1 MSVCISGG
9 IVHDEMTEQREA
21 MFECFFV
28 VVFVLVLVPMSLILT
43 ITLYYPD

>member
-1 MSVCISGG
+1 MCISGG

-28 VVFVLVLVPMSLILT
+28 VVLVLVPMSLILT